1 MLEHHIFAFRDA
13 GIKVGKNSGLVVKCK
28 CCCGLQAGA
37 VELLQSVMDTGVQ
50 NVATDRVDYIL
61 TWLKVGADQDDFR
74 APGGDKTFEGL
85 FTMAGNSTN
94 RTQF

>member
-1 MLEHHIFAFRDA
+1 M
-13 GIKVGKNSGLVVKCK
+13 
-28 CCCGLQAGA
+28 
-37 VELLQSVMDTGVQ
+37 ELLQSIMDTGVQ

-85 FTMAGNSTN
+85 FLMAECAQVLPKCQSRALNW
-94 RTQF
+94 